1 MPPFLIKKQETEILE
16 DPSGWHARFA
26 ETPAFLFD
34 NIIDPPLLDRLMQQS
49 ASACFVDDD
58 VEHIGTREVES
69 PQLVGGLISLLLSR
83 PALLGWLEKAT
94 GLSPIK
100 AVTGRLVQT
109 RANDRDALAW
119 HDDLSDNARLL
130 AVVINLSDQPYDGGI
145 FELRKV
151 GTDAPFLTHQHQKS
165 GSMMLFAV
173 RPDLQ
178 HRVTKLLSGGPRRV
192 YAGWF
197 LSEPEHP
204 GGLLGNA
211 QLVR

>member
-1 MPPFLIKKQETEILE
+1 MLPFVIKKQETCILE
-16 DPSGWHARFA
+16 DPSGWHAAFA
-26 ETPAFLFD
+26 TSPAFLFD
-34 NIIDPPLLDRLMQQS
+34 NVIDPPLLERLMQQS
-49 ASACFVDDD
+49 ASARFIEDD
-58 VEHIGTREVES
+58 VKDIGTREVEA
-69 PQLVGGLISLLLSR
+69 PQLVGGMISLLLSR
-83 PALLGWLEKAT
+83 PAFLHWLEQAT

-119 HDDLSDNARLL
+119 HDDLSDHARLM
-130 AVVINLSDQPYDGGI
+130 AVVINLTDQPYEGGA
-145 FELRKV
+145 FEMRRV
-151 GTDAPFLTHQHQKS
+151 GTKAPFLRHQHNEP

-173 RPDLQ
+173 HPDLQ

-197 LSEPEHP
+197 MSEPEHP
-204 GGLLGNA
+204 GGLLGET